1 MWPGRSADSKC
12 GSHSCRGQRSQN
24 NTCRSCSRRSET
36 SRRSPCIA
44 RCPRN
49 AGSRGTTGSRRNE
62 TTRCRCR
69 SSNSS
74 GIGSDPW
81 SRRRT
86 CTRCSARSARTRRSR
101 RWLARFCRRS
111 RACEAR
117 LRTREQ
123 SRGAELPSW
132 SVRHFGEGRVA
143 SLQGRVKRNAELLA
157 TSGHCGPM
165 CDMEAHR
172 MFRPNTSIL
181 SASLT
186 ALVLSLT
193 PSAAHASPKH
203 ATRSSRVARVVA
215 PRPCSKRPVEVVAGK
230 ESATFALAKCDGSAD
245 PDGVDQL
252 SLLARPA
259 GTSKP
264 KESLTALT
272 KSRGPELAPGILRVD
287 PRLVERLELVADQ
300 FRKAGEHEHIVLGS
314 VAGRSEPGSH
324 PGMVRS
330 LDFRIGG

>member
-1 MWPGRSADSKC
+1 
-12 GSHSCRGQRSQN
+12 
-24 NTCRSCSRRSET
+24 
-36 SRRSPCIA
+36 
-44 RCPRN
+44 
-49 AGSRGTTGSRRNE
+49 
-62 TTRCRCR
+62 
-69 SSNSS
+69 
-74 GIGSDPW
+74 
-81 SRRRT
+81 
-86 CTRCSARSARTRRSR
+86 
-101 RWLARFCRRS
+101 
-111 RACEAR
+111 
-117 LRTREQ
+117 
-123 SRGAELPSW
+123 
-132 SVRHFGEGRVA
+132 
-143 SLQGRVKRNAELLA
+143 
-157 TSGHCGPM
+157 
-165 CDMEAHR
+165 

-264 KESLTALT
+264 KESLTALA

-330 LDFRIGG
+330 LDFRIGGVKGEAVASFCKTLPDTTCGPSGKRAFLRMELRGATAADVGDAEPKVSPQPGADPAAPARSETGRTLAPLPEANRPAAASMVKPAPESERFF